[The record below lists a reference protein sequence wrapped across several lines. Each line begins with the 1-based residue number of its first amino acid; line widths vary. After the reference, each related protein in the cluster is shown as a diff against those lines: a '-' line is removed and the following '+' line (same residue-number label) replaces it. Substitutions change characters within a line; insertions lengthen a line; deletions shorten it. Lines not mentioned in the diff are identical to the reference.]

1 MALAVPMSGSD
12 RFAQFVMGF
21 PWRMHSAE
29 VRAQRQR
36 IVDDAEEFGVEADW
50 WTSTIL
56 TVPMSIPVP
65 PIGRRPATMGG
76 ARKEVVNVAKHEQGT
91 QKAVAYA
98 TR

>member
-12 RFAQFVMGF
+12 RFARFVLGF
-21 PWRMHSAE
+21 PWR
-29 VRAQRQR
+29 RTRRQR
-36 IVDDAEEFGVEADW
+36 IVDDAEEFGVEVDW
-50 WTSTIL
+50 WTSTTL

-65 PIGRRPATMGG
+65 PIGRRLATMGG

-98 TR
+98 AK